1 MEISVNQRSFFS
13 TEKYQSCIID
23 ASFQSRMLE
32 RILAISVC
40 QVKVRSLGIWCV
52 NCRSFPG
59 TGGSGL
65 SLIWHNLPLMPIRT
79 LLWTWNICK
88 SGTKSSK
95 TNHMLCCNTILLWL
109 QDLRLLEWPP
119 GMESGGED
127 IRAGYVRKCGLPWSG
142 SHSESHPKCRTFPGL
157 CHHIV
162 AGRVAAYK
170 NFCSRKFSSFS

>member
-1 MEISVNQRSFFS
+1 MLHFS
-13 TEKYQSCIID
+13 PDCLNGSWQYPYAKWE
-23 ASFQSRMLE
+23 M
-32 RILAISVC
+32 
-40 QVKVRSLGIWCV
+40 RSLGIWCV

-65 SLIWHNLPLMPIRT
+65 SLTSHNLPLMPIRT
-79 LLWTWNICK
+79 LLWTWNIYK

-95 TNHMLCCNTILLWL
+95 TNHTLCCNTIPLWL

-127 IRAGYVRKCGLPWSG
+127 IRAVYVRKCGLPWSG

-170 NFCSRKFSSFS
+170 NFRSRKFSSFS